1 MIIINGKRVTLII
14 LPRRQFP
21 FKISQQR
28 SFRKCSKSTT
38 HKKEKKREHSNRQR
52 NLLYLFLFVV
62 LSNSRIP

>member
-1 MIIINGKRVTLII
+1 MIIINGKATI
-14 LPRRQFP
+14 P
-21 FKISQQR
+21 FSKISQQR